1 MEKHLNTHN
10 DIHIEEFNKIV
21 ERAAEKTLMSKY
33 KRRLLKNNQRKSEA
47 PWVNDE
53 FRSEIKKKKKLNREK
68 RNCNDVT
75 KRELYI
81 KQKKLVQTKIREQ
94 MNIYEMKITNDIRQ
108 DRSRGKKIWDNINKL
123 RGKITDKDKKS
134 CSVYR

>member
-1 MEKHLNTHN
+1 
-10 DIHIEEFNKIV
+10 
-21 ERAAEKTLMSKY
+21 MSKY

-53 FRSEIKKKKKLNREK
+53 IRNEIKKRKKLNREK

-75 KRELYI
+75 KRELHNKLYI
-81 KQKKLVQTKIREQ
+81 KQKKIVQTKTREQ

-108 DRSRGKKIWDNINKL
+108 DRNREKKIWDNINKL

-134 CSVYR
+134 CTVYI

>member
-1 MEKHLNTHN
+1 MEKDLNTHN
-10 DIHIEEFNKIV
+10 ANISIEEYNKIV

-33 KRRLLKNNQRKSEA
+33 KRRLFKNNQRKSED

-53 FRSEIKKKKKLNREK
+53 IRNEIKKRKKLIKEK

-81 KQKKLVQTKIREQ
+81 KQKKIVQTKIRE
-94 MNIYEMKITNDIRQ
+94 
-108 DRSRGKKIWDNINKL
+108 
-123 RGKITDKDKKS
+123 
-134 CSVYR
+134 